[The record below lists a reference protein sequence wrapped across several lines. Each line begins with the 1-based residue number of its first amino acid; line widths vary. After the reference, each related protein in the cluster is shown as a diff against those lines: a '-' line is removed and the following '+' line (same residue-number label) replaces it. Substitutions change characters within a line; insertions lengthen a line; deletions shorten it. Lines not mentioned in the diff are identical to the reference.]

1 MAPGARGIGTLLLQ
15 ARAVAGSRISPAG
28 GVAWRKLFRDG
39 GGTPGEP
46 ETAETAPATAGPPA
60 AAAPEQDE
68 TLPGAGDGSA
78 AQASAAGALPARDR

>member
-39 GGTPGEP
+39 GGMPGEP

-68 TLPGAGDGSA
+68 TLPGAGNGSA
-78 AQASAAGALPARDR
+78 AQASAADALPARDR